1 MYTMVWSDLE
11 IPNFVLLKR
20 ADNVLFSVQ
29 YGLKMRFFRKLI
41 VTVVSSN
48 EVRKMVLTISVAL
61 AIQKKLQ

>member
-20 ADNVLFSVQ
+20 ANNVLFSVQ

>member
-1 MYTMVWSDLE
+1 MVWSDLE

-20 ADNVLFSVQ
+20 ANNLLLSVQ

-48 EVRKMVLTISVAL
+48 EVRKMVLTVSVAL